1 MHQKKQEHC
10 ISNCQNNTN
19 VRKQQKAISN
29 RPKLDKEQIIVT
41 QKTRILNLENEVK
54 QLKAVVM

>member
-1 MHQKKQEHC
+1 MHQKKQVY
-10 ISNCQNNTN
+10 QT

-29 RPKLDKEQIIVT
+29 RPKSDKEEIIVA

-54 QLKAVVM
+54 QLKN